1 MTVLLGQISVEK
13 VRKFPSMLCERAL
26 DSDKP
31 ATLVFDL
38 VGTIKNFDDDVVCF
52 FIYLLV
58 VVFCVESGRCLGYD
72 NVEGTDEG
80 E

>member
-13 VRKFPSMLCERAL
+13 VRKFPSTLCERAL

-52 FIYLLV
+52 FFFILV
-58 VVFCVESGRCLGYD
+58 VVFVLRVVD
-72 NVEGTDEG
+72 A
-80 E
+80 

>member
-13 VRKFPSMLCERAL
+13 VRKFPSTLCERAL

-52 FIYLLV
+52 LFFILV
-58 VVFCVESGRCLGYD
+58 VVFVLRVVD
-72 NVEGTDEG
+72 A
-80 E
+80 